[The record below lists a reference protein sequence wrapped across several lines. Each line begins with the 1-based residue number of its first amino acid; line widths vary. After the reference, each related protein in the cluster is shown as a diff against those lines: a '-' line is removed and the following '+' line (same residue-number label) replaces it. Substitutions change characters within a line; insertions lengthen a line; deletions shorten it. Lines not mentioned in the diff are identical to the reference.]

1 MSGEINAIPLDKL
14 YVDRVW
20 IKVYPEFYSNPHSPD
35 FKEKLRDY
43 MGSDLEDGVFKQMT
57 ENFFKV
63 YRTINALKIAFRKNI
78 EVKDHEDL
86 RELLR
91 YGKKETGSFAEFELR
106 PLENKV
112 RVGRLYFTKEQILSS
127 RWIMYPRI
135 DRDRVVYEK
144 VFFMRINPWLSVSVK
159 PFVSGFT
166 PPMIR
171 CFLNGIV
178 FVKTELGLKF
188 DTSNY
193 EYHTENWINPYS
205 ESFNFEKFMEGQGI
219 FFRVLREIIPRTI
232 KHWWIGFFDRD
243 EDLTIKVTQV
253 ELSHDSYIEKLRLI
267 NAVRLLPGKS
277 KTMKFDT
284 SGEQY
289 TSEGNDIGMKYY
301 ITIRKGLQVKVY
313 SKAYHK
319 ASGKILNRFEITQ
332 NLKKPIYELEEK
344 DLFSNTV
351 RELVIRVNSGLTDNK
366 TIEEI
371 RKMISPFVKAKK
383 PEYRSLHETFLLDLF
398 IHGQIKGRGVYRE
411 LARTYSRH
419 GIIEVIGR
427 GRNSVYALKPE
438 YMFIHEKIREVF
450 GDIPTKLF
458 ATKEHPQ
465 RIPTR
470 EP

>member
-1 MSGEINAIPLDKL
+1 
-14 YVDRVW
+14 
-20 IKVYPEFYSNPHSPD
+20 
-35 FKEKLRDY
+35 
-43 MGSDLEDGVFKQMT
+43 
-57 ENFFKV
+57 
-63 YRTINALKIAFRKNI
+63 
-78 EVKDHEDL
+78 
-86 RELLR
+86 
-91 YGKKETGSFAEFELR
+91 
-106 PLENKV
+106 
-112 RVGRLYFTKEQILSS
+112 
-127 RWIMYPRI
+127 
-135 DRDRVVYEK
+135 
-144 VFFMRINPWLSVSVK
+144 
-159 PFVSGFT
+159 
-166 PPMIR
+166 
-171 CFLNGIV
+171 
-178 FVKTELGLKF
+178 
-188 DTSNY
+188 
-193 EYHTENWINPYS
+193 
-205 ESFNFEKFMEGQGI
+205 
-219 FFRVLREIIPRTI
+219 
-232 KHWWIGFFDRD
+232 
-243 EDLTIKVTQV
+243 
-253 ELSHDSYIEKLRLI
+253 
-267 NAVRLLPGKS
+267 
-277 KTMKFDT
+277 MKFDT

-383 PEYRSLHETFLLDLF
+383 PEYRSLHETFLLDIF